1 MRLTQSGLLNYKK
14 QIIVD
19 NRALLDGDCEY
30 YEYTLNISTTITNNY
45 GHQYFKEFAIMF
57 NRSISYDLRS
67 ALCEWIEVCGVFSPI
82 YNKVKFSIIVPEK
95 NKDSQKVVDY
105 LNKVFYTSATRV
117 VGIRWAEFFKE
128 DCLI

>member
-45 GHQYFKEFAIMF
+45 GHQYFKEFAIIF
-57 NRSISYDLRS
+57 NKDISPVLYSVL
-67 ALCEWIEVCGVFSPI
+67 EKWIEASNIFTN
-82 YNKVKFSIIVPEK
+82 NKTNADVPLFV
-95 NKDSQKVVDY
+95 KDSQEVIAY
-105 LNKVFYTSATRV
+105 LNDVFDIKNGKVHH
-117 VGIRWAEFFKE
+117 IRWACFYKKNF
-128 DCLI
+128 

>member
-45 GHQYFKEFAIMF
+45 GHQYFKEFAIIF
-57 NRSISYDLRS
+57 NKDISPVLYSVL
-67 ALCEWIEVCGVFSPI
+67 EKWIEASNIFTN
-82 YNKVKFSIIVPEK
+82 NKTNADVPLFV
-95 NKDSQKVVDY
+95 KDSQEVIAY
-105 LNKVFYTSATRV
+105 LNDVFDIKNGKVLR
-117 VGIRWAEFFKE
+117 RE
-128 DCLI
+128 DV